1 MFQKGESLSTTLEMM
16 MPLEFMSS
24 MRFGLVNLRDLCLHM
39 FHQTPPWPSIVPFSP
54 VKSQATSELKED
66 RLKFYKEFEYSK
78 KFITLIPNKK

>member
-54 VKSQATSELKED
+54 VKPQATELKED
-66 RLKFYKEFEYSK
+66 RLKFYKELENSK
-78 KFITLIPNKK
+78 KLITLMPNRN